1 VAVTLEQV
9 LQVLFPEEPDY
20 SNAKKLGWEAL
31 SHLRSLVT
39 GADPMLAS
47 KAAYLA
53 SLIKSDQSQ
62 DVLRIAAQSRDPIVR
77 VAAAAGVR
85 NLCLTA
91 ADQISLILI
100 DDPDVGVRK
109 VILKSLPCEITPQLR
124 AKLEALSRK
133 EANVL
138 LRRLSTEA
146 LDRARPQ

>member
-1 VAVTLEQV
+1 MTVTLEQV
-9 LQVLFPEEPDY
+9 LQVLSPEEPDY
-20 SNAKKLGWEAL
+20 SGAERLGLEAL
-31 SHLRSLVT
+31 SHLITLVT
-39 GADPMLAS
+39 GSDPMLAS

-53 SLIKSDQSQ
+53 SLIKSDQSA
-62 DVLRIAAQSRDPIVR
+62 DVLRIAAQSQDPIVR

-85 NLCLTA
+85 NLSLTA

-109 VILKSLPCEITPQLR
+109 VVLKSLPTQVTPQLR

-133 EANVL
+133 EDNVL

-146 LDRARPQ
+146 LKRSHPQ